1 MMVCFVKCTKL
12 PVAKGI
18 GLSYNTLARSLYVI
32 ENLRHPLTAPKRHI
46 CAA

>member
-18 GLSYNTLARSLYVI
+18 GLRYNTLARSLYVI
-32 ENLRHPLTAPKRHI
+32 GNLKQPLTARKRQLS
-46 CAA
+46 AA